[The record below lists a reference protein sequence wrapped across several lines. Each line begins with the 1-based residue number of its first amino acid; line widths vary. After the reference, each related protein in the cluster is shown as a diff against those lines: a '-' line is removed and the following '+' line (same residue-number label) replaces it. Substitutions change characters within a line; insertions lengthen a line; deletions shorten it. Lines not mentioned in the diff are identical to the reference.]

1 MTEITEGYVLS
12 KHSDYR
18 TDDRDYLQ
26 GDMLY
31 VWAWSSR
38 VNPYDVVEHYC
49 QLKLD
54 EYVHK
59 FYLNYDQNMTPQ
71 YSYTGSFNL
80 SRLEKTGG
88 WDVQIFL
95 RTTPPKPVIFSIEDV
110 IHVSAAPPTHRL
122 SISSSPISGVVF
134 TLNGVNR
141 TTPFSSVLD
150 EGSYTVVMPLTMSA
164 DGKAYNFVDWD
175 DGTTNPIRSID
186 LTKDT
191 AITAH
196 YAPLTETST
205 IAGKVTD
212 NQGNPII
219 GARVTIVETEE
230 YANTL
235 AEPAGHYEFVGLSP
249 GRYTIKVEASG
260 YRLAQT
266 SVVAE
271 PPGTYTPD
279 FFLAPIAN
287 VPPPLIPIELWQVAI
302 GSLTVFG
309 ATGYVLLWRRRRRF
323 RREIKETEYKTSLE
337 GVRLEA
343 MLQELD
349 NLLQKGLISRERYE
363 TMRGEMED
371 ELTRIR
377 SLKS

>member
-1 MTEITEGYVLS
+1 MGKTLRTVSAIFLLSIFIVSAMLCTAPAFGLSATQGQTLAEVPQMPEITEGYVLS

-18 TDDRDYLQ
+18 TDDRDYVR

-38 VNPYDVVEHYC
+38 VNPYDVEKHYC

-54 EYVHK
+54 EYVHE
-59 FYLNYDQNMTPQ
+59 FFLNYDQNMTLQ

-80 SRLEKTGG
+80 SRLEKTGD
-88 WDVQIFL
+88 WDVQTFL
-95 RTTPPKPVIFSIEDV
+95 KTKPPKPITFNPPNDM
-110 IHVSAAPPTHRL
+110 IHVSAEAPLTHKL
-122 SISSSPISGVVF
+122 SIPSSPISEVPF
-134 TLNGVNR
+134 TLNGMNR

-150 EGSYTVVMPLTMSA
+150 EGSYTIVMPLTVTVDA
-164 DGKAYNFVDWD
+164 KVYNFVDWD
-175 DGTTNPIRSID
+175 DGTTSPIRSMD

-191 AITAH
+191 AITA
-196 YAPLTETST
+196 Y
-205 IAGKVTD
+205 
-212 NQGNPII
+212 
-219 GARVTIVETEE
+219 
-230 YANTL
+230 
-235 AEPAGHYEFVGLSP
+235 
-249 GRYTIKVEASG
+249 
-260 YRLAQT
+260 
-266 SVVAE
+266 
-271 PPGTYTPD
+271 YTPST
-279 FFLAPIAN
+279 PIPS
-287 VPPPLIPIELWQVAI
+287 VPPPLIPTELWQMAI

-309 ATGYVLLWRRRRRF
+309 ATAYVLLWRRQRHV
-323 RREIKETEYKTSLE
+323 RREIKEMEYRTTIE

-363 TMRGEMED
+363 TMREEIED